1 MKLSKK
7 NRSIKIYKNKGKN
20 KSKNKNKNSINMYKT
35 CKNKSNKSNKSN
47 KNKKGGAKQ
56 EILDPKKMESE
67 IGRVPFSRLERRMKE
82 QIEYLKKIRNNCAA
96 SCKTESCF
104 YNNKENCDALNEM
117 MKTENDLSI
126 GKYCAKKFQNI
137 SCTKFGTLHEKIKFF
152 LNYID
157 TVNKNCH
164 NLMDEYE
171 KSSQF
176 KENEKLF
183 V

>member
-20 KSKNKNKNSINMYKT
+20 KSKNKNKTS
-35 CKNKSNKSNKSN
+35 
-47 KNKKGGAKQ
+47 KNKKGGGGVKP
-56 EILDPKKMESE
+56 EKLDAKKMETE
-67 IGRVPFSRLERRMKE
+67 IGRVPFSRLERRIKE
-82 QIEYLKKIRNNCAA
+82 QIEFLKKIRNNCAA

-104 YNNKENCDALNEM
+104 YNNKQNCDILNEM
-117 MKTENDLSI
+117 MKTENDLNI
-126 GKYCAKKFQNI
+126 GKYCSKKFQNI
-137 SCTKFGTLHEKIKFF
+137 SCVKFETLHKKIRFF
-152 LNYID
+152 LDYID